1 MINKSTGSPFC
12 TLSLFPNFPTT
23 VVPILTM
30 NDLPHLSTS
39 TMTELTVRGRPRLAI
54 GRRKMTPSGDDY
66 ASTGTAGGD
75 CWHIEHKG
83 DPMSTTSET
92 RNLTA
97 GEAVVDGLV
106 RNGIDTLFCLP
117 GVQNDLFFDALHA
130 RTGEIRPIHT
140 RHEQAAAYMAL
151 GSALATGGPAA
162 LCVVPGPGFLNAA
175 TALATAYSMNAKV
188 LALLGQIPLA
198 AIDRGYGLLHEVRDQ
213 LGILRTMTKWAERIE
228 APAEAARLTQEA
240 FRQLGAGR
248 PRPVGLE
255 CPMDVWGAKAPVMVP
270 GAPAETEAVPIDTDK
285 VEEAAKLLGSAKN
298 PMIVVGGG
306 AQEAGQEVRRI
317 AEMLEA
323 PVCAHR
329 MGRGVLDSRHHLS
342 VTFPTGRRLWKDVD
356 VVLGVGTRMQVHQQ
370 LWGTDADLKI
380 IRVDLC
386 PEELVRIR
394 RPDIGIVGNAAP
406 VLGALADAVG
416 KHNVKH
422 ASRKDELDEIRAK
435 TMQVFDGL
443 RPQLDYVGAIR
454 DALPEDGI
462 FVDELTQVSYVSRF
476 AMPVYSPRSFIAS
489 GYQGTL
495 GWGFA
500 AGLGVKVGKPDRPV
514 LSVSGDGGFMFNVQE
529 LASAVRHRI
538 NLVSVVFDDGA
549 FGNVQRIQKLH
560 YGNRT
565 IASDLTNPDFCK
577 LAESF
582 GVAGLRATSPDALG
596 ARIEEAFKMDAP
608 VLIEVPIGEMPDPWS
623 LLLPTKVRG

>member
-1 MINKSTGSPFC
+1 MSA
-12 TLSLFPNFPTT
+12 
-23 VVPILTM
+23 
-30 NDLPHLSTS
+30 TS
-39 TMTELTVRGRPRLAI
+39 KTKV
-54 GRRKMTPSGDDY
+54 
-66 ASTGTAGGD
+66 
-75 CWHIEHKG
+75 
-83 DPMSTTSET
+83 
-92 RNLTA
+92 LTA

-117 GVQNDLFFDALHA
+117 GIQNDLFFDALHG
-130 RTGEIRPIHT
+130 RTDEIRPVHT

-151 GSALATGGPAA
+151 GSALATGKPSAF
-162 LCVVPGPGFLNAA
+162 CVVPGPGFLNAS

-198 AIDRGYGLLHEVRDQ
+198 TIDRGYGLLHEIRDQ
-213 LGILRTMTKWAERIE
+213 LSILRSMTKWAERIK

-255 CPMDVWGAKAPVMVP
+255 CPMDVWGARAPVVLP
-270 GAPAETEAVPIDTDK
+270 GGPAETDAIPIDTDK

-306 AQEAGQEVRRI
+306 ALDASEEVRQI

-323 PVCAHR
+323 PVCAFR

-342 VTFPTGRRLWKDVD
+342 LTMPTGYRLWKDVD
-356 VVLGVGTRMQVHQQ
+356 VVLGIGTRMQPHQQ
-370 LWGTDADLKI
+370 FWGTDSGLKI
-380 IRVDLC
+380 IRIDLC
-386 PEELVRIR
+386 PEELARIR

-406 VLGALADAVG
+406 VLRALADAVP
-416 KHNVKH
+416 KHNAKRT
-422 ASRKDELDEIRAK
+422 SRKDELDEARAK
-435 TMQVFDGL
+435 TMEMFDVL
-443 RPQLDYVGAIR
+443 RPQLDYVDAIR

-476 AMPVYSPRSFIAS
+476 AMPVYTPRSFIPS

-514 LSVSGDGGFMFNVQE
+514 LSVNGDGGFMFSVQE
-529 LASAVRHRI
+529 MATTVRHRI
-538 NLVSVVFDDGA
+538 NLVSVVFNDGA
-549 FGNVQRIQKLH
+549 FGNVQRIQKLS

-582 GVAGLRATSPDALG
+582 GVAGLRATTPDALR
-596 ARIEEAFKMDAP
+596 ARIEEGFKMDAP
-608 VLIEVPIGEMPDPWS
+608 VLIEVPVGEMPDPWS
-623 LLLPTKVRG
+623 LLMQPKVRG

>member
-1 MINKSTGSPFC
+1 
-12 TLSLFPNFPTT
+12 
-23 VVPILTM
+23 
-30 NDLPHLSTS
+30 
-39 TMTELTVRGRPRLAI
+39 
-54 GRRKMTPSGDDY
+54 
-66 ASTGTAGGD
+66 
-75 CWHIEHKG
+75 
-83 DPMSTTSET
+83 MSATSEIKT
-92 RNLTA
+92 LTA

-117 GVQNDLFFDALHA
+117 GIQNDLFFEALHA
-130 RTGEIRPIHT
+130 RTDEIRPIHT

-151 GSALATGGPAA
+151 GSALATGKPSAF
-162 LCVVPGPGFLNAA
+162 CVVPGPGFLNAS

-198 AIDRGYGLLHEVRDQ
+198 TIDRGYGLLHEIRDQ
-213 LGILRTMTKWAERIE
+213 LGILRTMTKWAERIKS
-228 APAEAARLTQEA
+228 PAEAARLTQEA
-240 FRQLGAGR
+240 FHQLGAGR

-255 CPMDVWGAKAPVMVP
+255 CPMDVWGARAPVVLP
-270 GAPAETEAVPIDTDK
+270 GGPAETDVIPIDTDK
-285 VEEAAKLLGSAKN
+285 VEEAAKLLGSAKS

-306 AQEAGQEVRRI
+306 ALDASEEVRQI

-323 PVCAHR
+323 PVCAFR

-342 VTFPTGRRLWKDVD
+342 LTMPTGYRLWKDVD
-356 VVLGVGTRMQVHQQ
+356 VVLGIGTRMQPHQQ
-370 LWGTDADLKI
+370 FWGTDSGLKI
-380 IRVDLC
+380 IRIDLC
-386 PEELVRIR
+386 PEELARIR
-394 RPDIGIVGNAAP
+394 RPDIGIVGNAAS
-406 VLGALADAVG
+406 VLRALADAVP
-416 KHNVKH
+416 KHNAKRT
-422 ASRKDELDEIRAK
+422 SRKDELDEARAK
-435 TMQVFDGL
+435 SMEIFDVL
-443 RPQLDYVGAIR
+443 RPQLDYVDAIR

-476 AMPVYSPRSFIAS
+476 AMPVYTPRSFIPS

-529 LASAVRHRI
+529 MATAVRHRI
-538 NLVSVVFDDGA
+538 NLVSVVFNDSA
-549 FGNVQRIQKLH
+549 FGNVQRIQKLS

-582 GVAGLRATSPDALG
+582 GVAGLRATTPDALR
-596 ARIEEAFKMDAP
+596 ARIEEGFKMDAP
-608 VLIEVPIGEMPDPWS
+608 VLIEVPVGEMPDPWS
-623 LLLPTKVRG
+623 LLVQPKVRG

>member
-1 MINKSTGSPFC
+1 MSA
-12 TLSLFPNFPTT
+12 
-23 VVPILTM
+23 
-30 NDLPHLSTS
+30 TS
-39 TMTELTVRGRPRLAI
+39 KTKV
-54 GRRKMTPSGDDY
+54 
-66 ASTGTAGGD
+66 
-75 CWHIEHKG
+75 
-83 DPMSTTSET
+83 
-92 RNLTA
+92 LTA

-117 GVQNDLFFDALHA
+117 GIQNDLFFDALHG
-130 RTGEIRPIHT
+130 RTDEIRPVHT

-151 GSALATGGPAA
+151 GSALATGKPSAF
-162 LCVVPGPGFLNAA
+162 CVVPGPGFLNAS

-198 AIDRGYGLLHEVRDQ
+198 TIDRGYGLLHEIRDQ
-213 LGILRTMTKWAERIE
+213 LSILRSMTKWAERIK

-255 CPMDVWGAKAPVMVP
+255 CPMDVWGARAPVVLP
-270 GAPAETEAVPIDTDK
+270 GGPAETDAIPIDTDK

-306 AQEAGQEVRRI
+306 ALDASEEVRQI

-323 PVCAHR
+323 PVCAFR

-342 VTFPTGRRLWKDVD
+342 LTMPTGYRLWKDVD
-356 VVLGVGTRMQVHQQ
+356 VVLGIGTRMQPHQQ
-370 LWGTDADLKI
+370 FWGTDSGLKI
-380 IRVDLC
+380 IRIDLC
-386 PEELVRIR
+386 PEELARIR

-406 VLGALADAVG
+406 VLRALADAVP
-416 KHNVKH
+416 KHNAKRT
-422 ASRKDELDEIRAK
+422 SRKDELDEARAK
-435 TMQVFDGL
+435 TMEMFDVL
-443 RPQLDYVGAIR
+443 RPQLD
-454 DALPEDGI
+454 
-462 FVDELTQVSYVSRF
+462 YVSRF
-476 AMPVYSPRSFIAS
+476 AMPVYTPRSFIPS

-514 LSVSGDGGFMFNVQE
+514 LSVNGDGGFMFSVQE
-529 LASAVRHRI
+529 MATAVRHRI
-538 NLVSVVFDDGA
+538 NLVSVVFNDGA
-549 FGNVQRIQKLH
+549 FGNVQRIQKLS

-582 GVAGLRATSPDALG
+582 GVAGLRATTPDALR
-596 ARIEEAFKMDAP
+596 ARIEEGFKMDAP
-608 VLIEVPIGEMPDPWS
+608 VLIEVPVGEMPDPWS
-623 LLLPTKVRG
+623 LLMQPKVRG

>member
-1 MINKSTGSPFC
+1 MSA
-12 TLSLFPNFPTT
+12 
-23 VVPILTM
+23 
-30 NDLPHLSTS
+30 TS
-39 TMTELTVRGRPRLAI
+39 KTKV
-54 GRRKMTPSGDDY
+54 
-66 ASTGTAGGD
+66 
-75 CWHIEHKG
+75 
-83 DPMSTTSET
+83 
-92 RNLTA
+92 LTA

-117 GVQNDLFFDALHA
+117 GIQNDLFFDALHG
-130 RTGEIRPIHT
+130 RTDEIRPVHT

-151 GSALATGGPAA
+151 GSALATGKPSAF
-162 LCVVPGPGFLNAA
+162 CVVPGPGFLNAS

-198 AIDRGYGLLHEVRDQ
+198 TIDRGYGLLHEIRDQ
-213 LGILRTMTKWAERIE
+213 LSILRSMTKWAERIK

-255 CPMDVWGAKAPVMVP
+255 CPMDVWGARAPVVLP
-270 GAPAETEAVPIDTDK
+270 GGPAETDAIPIDTDK

-306 AQEAGQEVRRI
+306 ALDASEEVRQI

-323 PVCAHR
+323 PVCAFR

-342 VTFPTGRRLWKDVD
+342 LTMPTGYRLWKDVD
-356 VVLGVGTRMQVHQQ
+356 VVLGIGTRMQPHQQ
-370 LWGTDADLKI
+370 FWGTDSGLKI
-380 IRVDLC
+380 IRIDLC
-386 PEELVRIR
+386 PEELARIR

-406 VLGALADAVG
+406 VLRALADAVP
-416 KHNVKH
+416 KHNAKRT
-422 ASRKDELDEIRAK
+422 SRKDELDEARAK
-435 TMQVFDGL
+435 TMEMFDVL
-443 RPQLDYVGAIR
+443 RPQLDYVDAIR

-476 AMPVYSPRSFIAS
+476 AMPVYTPRSFIPS

-514 LSVSGDGGFMFNVQE
+514 LSVNGDGGFMFSVQE
-529 LASAVRHRI
+529 MATAVRHRI
-538 NLVSVVFDDGA
+538 NLVSVVFNDGA
-549 FGNVQRIQKLH
+549 FGNVQRIQKLS

-582 GVAGLRATSPDALG
+582 GVAGLRATTPDALR
-596 ARIEEAFKMDAP
+596 ARIEEGFKMDAP
-608 VLIEVPIGEMPDPWS
+608 VLIEVPVGEMPDPWS
-623 LLLPTKVRG
+623 LLMQPKVRG

>member
-1 MINKSTGSPFC
+1 MSA
-12 TLSLFPNFPTT
+12 
-23 VVPILTM
+23 
-30 NDLPHLSTS
+30 TS
-39 TMTELTVRGRPRLAI
+39 KTKV
-54 GRRKMTPSGDDY
+54 
-66 ASTGTAGGD
+66 
-75 CWHIEHKG
+75 
-83 DPMSTTSET
+83 
-92 RNLTA
+92 LTA

-117 GVQNDLFFDALHA
+117 GIQNDLFFDALHG
-130 RTGEIRPIHT
+130 RTDEIRPVHT

-151 GSALATGGPAA
+151 GSALATGKPSAF
-162 LCVVPGPGFLNAA
+162 CVVPGPGFLNAS

-198 AIDRGYGLLHEVRDQ
+198 TIDRGYGLLHEIRDQ
-213 LGILRTMTKWAERIE
+213 LSILRSMTKWAERIK

-255 CPMDVWGAKAPVMVP
+255 CPMDVWGARAPVVLP
-270 GAPAETEAVPIDTDK
+270 GGPAETDAIPIDTDK

-306 AQEAGQEVRRI
+306 ALDASEEVRQI

-323 PVCAHR
+323 PVCAFR

-342 VTFPTGRRLWKDVD
+342 LTMPTGCRLWKDVD
-356 VVLGVGTRMQVHQQ
+356 VVLGIGTRMQPHQQ
-370 LWGTDADLKI
+370 FWGTDSGLKI
-380 IRVDLC
+380 IRIDLC
-386 PEELVRIR
+386 PEELARIR

-406 VLGALADAVG
+406 VLRALADAVP
-416 KHNVKH
+416 KHNAKRT
-422 ASRKDELDEIRAK
+422 SRKDELDEARAK
-435 TMQVFDGL
+435 TMEMFDVL
-443 RPQLDYVGAIR
+443 RPQLDYVDAIR

-476 AMPVYSPRSFIAS
+476 AMPVYTPRSFIPS

-514 LSVSGDGGFMFNVQE
+514 LSVNGDGGFMFSVQE
-529 LASAVRHRI
+529 MATTVRHRI
-538 NLVSVVFDDGA
+538 NLVSVVFNDGA
-549 FGNVQRIQKLH
+549 FGNVQRIQKLS

-582 GVAGLRATSPDALG
+582 GVAGLRATTPDALR
-596 ARIEEAFKMDAP
+596 ARIEEGFKMDAP
-608 VLIEVPIGEMPDPWS
+608 VLIEVPVGEMPDPWS
-623 LLLPTKVRG
+623 LLMQPKVRG

>member
-1 MINKSTGSPFC
+1 MSA
-12 TLSLFPNFPTT
+12 
-23 VVPILTM
+23 
-30 NDLPHLSTS
+30 TS
-39 TMTELTVRGRPRLAI
+39 KTKV
-54 GRRKMTPSGDDY
+54 
-66 ASTGTAGGD
+66 
-75 CWHIEHKG
+75 
-83 DPMSTTSET
+83 
-92 RNLTA
+92 LTA

-117 GVQNDLFFDALHA
+117 GIQNDLFFDALHG
-130 RTGEIRPIHT
+130 RTDEIRPVHT

-151 GSALATGGPAA
+151 GSALATGKPSAF
-162 LCVVPGPGFLNAA
+162 CVVPGPGFLNAS

-198 AIDRGYGLLHEVRDQ
+198 TIDRGYGLLHEIRDQ
-213 LGILRTMTKWAERIE
+213 LSILRSMTKWAERIK

-255 CPMDVWGAKAPVMVP
+255 CPMDVWGARAPVVLP
-270 GAPAETEAVPIDTDK
+270 GGPAETDAIPIDTDK

-306 AQEAGQEVRRI
+306 ALDASEEVRQI

-323 PVCAHR
+323 PVCAFR

-342 VTFPTGRRLWKDVD
+342 LTMPTGCRLWKDVD
-356 VVLGVGTRMQVHQQ
+356 VVLGIGTRMQPHQQ
-370 LWGTDADLKI
+370 FWGTDSGLKI
-380 IRVDLC
+380 IRIDLC
-386 PEELVRIR
+386 PEELARIR

-406 VLGALADAVG
+406 VLRALADAVP
-416 KHNVKH
+416 KHNAKRT
-422 ASRKDELDEIRAK
+422 SRKDELDEARAK
-435 TMQVFDGL
+435 TMEMFDVL
-443 RPQLDYVGAIR
+443 RPQLDYVDAIR

-476 AMPVYSPRSFIAS
+476 AMPVYTPRSFIPS

-514 LSVSGDGGFMFNVQE
+514 LSVNGDGGFMFSVQE
-529 LASAVRHRI
+529 MATAVRHRI
-538 NLVSVVFDDGA
+538 NLVSVVFNDGA
-549 FGNVQRIQKLH
+549 FGNVQRIQKLS

-582 GVAGLRATSPDALG
+582 GVAGLRATTPDALR
-596 ARIEEAFKMDAP
+596 ARIEEGFKMDAP
-608 VLIEVPIGEMPDPWS
+608 VLIEVPVGEMPDPWS
-623 LLLPTKVRG
+623 LLMQPKVRG